1 MKDILVQY
9 KDELKTSEEIKK
21 HVAHFTK
28 LETEITAKS
37 EELNKAVDAK
47 NDADIKKA
55 ADELKAL
62 HN

>member
-1 MKDILVQY
+1 MA
-9 KDELKTSEEIKK
+9 E
-21 HVAHFTK
+21 FTK

-55 ADELKAL
+55 AGELDAL
-62 HN
+62 HTKLTDLETKV